1 MNKQSIIIY
10 DFEILFN
17 ILNEFKE
24 NLKFKLFKFDNEKE
38 LSNINDGYY
47 GNYLILVNSK
57 IDNEVKK
64 KIETNK
70 ILVFNEFPITI
81 KKLIEILNVQ
91 LLKQKYVDQSEIK
104 IRKYILDLNSR
115 KITKDHKK
123 LKLTEREI
131 DIILFLNKNTS
142 PQNIEIL
149 QKKVWGHTSD
159 LETHTVETHI
169 YRLRKKINDIFNDD
183 NFIISLEEGYK
194 LNV

>member
-91 LLKQKYVDQSEIK
+91 LLKQKYVDQSEIR